1 MGGDPVVSLS
11 QMPEG
16 ALVVDALTNILRLV
30 IQTLGWILAL
40 LVLAT
45 PLWFLVAALGT
56 KLGFWGYEFGLDWM
70 TLETGPKL
78 VIACAAVG
86 GLMVVLLI
94 AYRFAARRWFGVIS
108 LPILALVIAAGGYA
122 GRYVYDGLSASR
134 PYVLDVTTDAAEP
147 PHFTAAYASRRGDA
161 QRSLDYDPSFAAAQ
175 AEHYPHLTSLTV
187 EQDARSAFREALLY
201 ARDSGWRI
209 GTASDSAGMFEAGA
223 ESLMYGF
230 RDDIS
235 VRVRELEDGRT
246 RIDIR
251 SLARQPVH
259 DLGRNAGRVER
270 FLAVMGGEADAG

>member
-1 MGGDPVVSLS
+1 MDT
-11 QMPEG
+11 
-16 ALVVDALTNILRLV
+16 LTNILRLA
-30 IQTLGWILAL
+30 IQTLGWILAP
-40 LVLAT
+40 LVLVT

-78 VIACAAVG
+78 VLACAVA
-86 GLMVVLLI
+86 GLLMTTLLI
-94 AYRFAARRWFGVIS
+94 THRFVARRWIGMVS
-108 LPILALVIAAGGYA
+108 LPVLALVVAGAGFA

-134 PYVLDVTTDAAEP
+134 PVVLDVTTDAAEP

-161 QRSLDYDPSFAAAQ
+161 RRSLDYDPSFAAAQ
-175 AEHYPHLTSLTV
+175 AEHYPHLTSLV
-187 EQDARSAFREALLY
+187 IEQDASSAFREALLY

-235 VRVRELEDGRT
+235 VRVRALEDGRT
-246 RIDIR
+246 QIDIR
-251 SLARQPVH
+251 SLAQQPVH
-259 DLGRNAGRVER
+259 DLGRNARRVEQ
-270 FLAVMGGEADAG
+270 FLAVMGGEGEAG

>member
-1 MGGDPVVSLS
+1 MDT
-11 QMPEG
+11 
-16 ALVVDALTNILRLV
+16 LTNILRLV
-30 IQTLGWILAL
+30 IQTLGWIMAL

-78 VIACAAVG
+78 VLACAVA
-86 GLMVVLLI
+86 GLLMSVLLI
-94 AYRFAARRWFGVIS
+94 AHRFAARRWFGVVS
-108 LPILALVIAAGGYA
+108 LPILALVVAGAGYS
-122 GRYVYDGLSASR
+122 GRYVYDGLTASR
-134 PYVLDVTTDAAEP
+134 PVVLDVTTDAAEP
-147 PHFTAAYASRRGDA
+147 PHFTAAYASRRGNA
-161 QRSLDYDPSFAAAQ
+161 QRSLDYDPAEAAGQ
-175 AEHYPHLTSLTV
+175 AEHYPHITSLIV
-187 EQDARSAFREALLY
+187 NQDARTAFREALLY

-246 RIDIR
+246 QIDIR

-259 DLGRNAGRVER
+259 DLGRNARRVEQ
-270 FLAVMGGEADAG
+270 FLAVMGGEVEPG

>member
-1 MGGDPVVSLS
+1 M
-11 QMPEG
+11 
-16 ALVVDALTNILRLV
+16 DALTNILRLV

-70 TLETGPKL
+70 TLEIGPHL
-78 VIACAAVG
+78 VLACAVAGV
-86 GLMVVLLI
+86 LMGILLV
-94 AYRFAARRWFGVIS
+94 AHRFAARRWVGVVS
-108 LPILALVIAAGGYA
+108 LPILALVIAGGGYA
-122 GRYVYDGLSASR
+122 GRYVYDGLTASR

-161 QRSLDYDPSFAAAQ
+161 RRSLDYDPASAAAQ
-175 AEHYPHLTSLTV
+175 AEHYPHLTSLII
-187 EQDARSAFREALLY
+187 EQDARSAFREALVY

-223 ESLMYGF
+223 EGLVYGF

-259 DLGRNAGRVER
+259 DLGRNARRVER
-270 FLAVMGGEADAG
+270 FLAVMGGEGDAG